1 MREYKRSIDRT
12 IRELEREKRTMEQ
25 QEKKL
30 IADMKRMAKQNQMD
44 AVKIMAKDL
53 VRTRRYQTKFVNMRA
68 QLQAVG
74 LRLQTLQSTQAMTD
88 AMRGVTRVM
97 KVMNNQMKLPQ
108 MQKIMMEFSKQ
119 NDMMDMKEEMMSDMI
134 DDAME
139 GEDDEMEEE
148 GIVNQVLDEI
158 GLGMGERMG
167 DTANSE
173 LANSSV
179 NSGGNA
185 VHDDELQA
193 RLQNLRNN

>member
-1 MREYKRSIDRT
+1 
-12 IRELEREKRTMEQ
+12 
-25 QEKKL
+25 
-30 IADMKRMAKQNQMD
+30 
-44 AVKIMAKDL
+44 
-53 VRTRRYQTKFVNMRA
+53 
-68 QLQAVG
+68 
-74 LRLQTLQSTQAMTD
+74 MTD

-185 VHDDELQA
+185 VQDDELQA

>member
-74 LRLQTLQSTQAMTD
+74 LRLQVSIYLSIYILFLFLCVFA
-88 AMRGVTRVM
+88 
-97 KVMNNQMKLPQ
+97 
-108 MQKIMMEFSKQ
+108 
-119 NDMMDMKEEMMSDMI
+119 
-134 DDAME
+134 
-139 GEDDEMEEE
+139 
-148 GIVNQVLDEI
+148 
-158 GLGMGERMG
+158 
-167 DTANSE
+167 
-173 LANSSV
+173 
-179 NSGGNA
+179 
-185 VHDDELQA
+185 
-193 RLQNLRNN
+193 